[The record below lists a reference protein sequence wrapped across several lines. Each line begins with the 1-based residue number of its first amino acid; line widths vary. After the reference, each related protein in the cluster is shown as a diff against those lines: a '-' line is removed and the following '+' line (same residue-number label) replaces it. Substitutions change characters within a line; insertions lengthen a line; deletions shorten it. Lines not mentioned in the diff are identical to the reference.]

1 MNAAQQPSGR
11 RPGMCVS
18 AIIAPSDVA
27 SNMTFIDWSDP
38 EGMLGLFVELVADER
53 VECLGDTERLSF
65 VEDLLAALRTVEAE
79 VSSVPMSATV
89 QRLRS
94 LRDGVD
100 PEFSDDPVM
109 AHFDDLL
116 DELERSGVPDA

>member
-1 MNAAQQPSGR
+1 
-11 RPGMCVS
+11 
-18 AIIAPSDVA
+18 
-27 SNMTFIDWSDP
+27 MTFIDWSDA

-53 VECLGDTERLSF
+53 AESLGDTERLSF
-65 VEDLLAALRTVEAE
+65 VEDLLAALRTVEADLP
-79 VSSVPMSATV
+79 SISMLTMV

-94 LRDGVD
+94 LRDSVD

-109 AHFDDLL
+109 VHINDLL